1 MFCIFAMNYLKK
13 RKMKTLSELAK
24 QMPVLNE
31 IQQKLYI
38 GGDDSALNQSVISGV
53 HVIKVKKSFD
63 MKKIVVLF
71 YLILF
76 SIPIQL

>member
-1 MFCIFAMNYLKK
+1 
-13 RKMKTLSELAK
+13 MKTLSELAK

-53 HVIKVKKSFD
+53 HVIKVKNR
-63 MKKIVVLF
+63 
-71 YLILF
+71 LI
-76 SIPIQL
+76 